1 MVIYSEHSIISIK
14 FENPKII
21 QTKNFLYAM
30 NLRFKGRGVLMYSFQ
45 LTKEDANR
53 LVQKYATP
61 LEVISTKHIEEN
73 YLALKRHIP
82 RLKIF
87 YAIKANPADC
97 ILHKLSKLGA
107 NFDVASDGEIYK
119 LHEMGVDGSR
129 MIYANPVRSL
139 QGLKAAAK
147 VGIQKFT
154 FDSKD
159 EIDKIINYV
168 PNAEVLARVKIDHSD
183 AVIDLN
189 IKFGV
194 DKSEVIDLLKYAQ
207 SKGLSAVGICFHVGS
222 QTMTS
227 KAYLHAFKI
236 ARELI
241 DKARQNGLNIKY
253 LDIGGGLPAPAIHKH
268 IDVTQIMQ
276 DINKCIEQDFTDVEV
291 WAEPGRYMCAS
302 AVNIITSVVGRQKR
316 NNREWYFL
324 DDGIYGSFSGIMFD
338 HWDYDFIPLKS
349 GELQDVTLAGPSC
362 DSLDIVKKHML
373 CPKLDVGDLLLAI
386 NSGAYSTV
394 SATTFN
400 GFSLPQVVEWK

>member
-1 MVIYSEHSIISIK
+1 M
-14 FENPKII
+14 
-21 QTKNFLYAM
+21 
-30 NLRFKGRGVLMYSFQ
+30 RSFQ
-45 LTKEDANR
+45 LTKEDADKLAR
-53 LVQKYATP
+53 KYATP
-61 LEVISTKHIEEN
+61 LEVISTEHIAEN
-73 YLALKRHIP
+73 YLELKNHVP

-97 ILHKLSKLGA
+97 ILHKLIELGA

-119 LHEMGVDGSR
+119 LNKMGVDGSR
-129 MIYANPVRSL
+129 MIYANPVRSI
-139 QGLKAAAK
+139 QGLEAAAK

-159 EIDKIINYV
+159 EIDKIVNYV

-194 DKSEVIDLLKYAQ
+194 DKSEVIGLLKYAQ

-227 KAYLHAFKI
+227 KAYLHAFAI

-241 DKARQNGLNIKY
+241 DRARQNGLNIKY
-253 LDIGGGLPAPAIHKH
+253 LDMGGGLPAPALNEK

-276 DINKCIEQDFTDVEV
+276 DINNCIESNFSDVEV
-291 WAEPGRYMCAS
+291 WAEPGRYICAS

-316 NNREWYFL
+316 NGREWYFL

-338 HWDYDFIPLKS
+338 HWDYEFIPLKA
-349 GELQDVTLAGPSC
+349 GEKFDVTLAGPSC
-362 DSLDIVKKHML
+362 DSLDIVKKHQL
-373 CPKLDVGDLLLAI
+373 CPKLDVGDLILAI
-386 NSGAYSTV
+386 NAGAYSTV